1 MDKKDIGK
9 LERGMIISFRLNPR
23 DYPHDCTR
31 VWAGRIKRV
40 HASGF
45 VEVTISEVVSIGQV
59 LGIVEQGKPLD
70 PQDQG

>member
-23 DYPHDCTR
+23 DYPQDCTR
-31 VWAGRIKRV
+31 IWHGQIKRV

-45 VEVTISEVVSIGQV
+45 VVVNISEPVSIGQV

-70 PQDQG
+70 PQEQV

>member
-9 LERGMIISFRLNPR
+9 LKPGMTISFRLNPR

-31 VWAGRIKRV
+31 IWAGQIKRV
-40 HASGF
+40 VPSGA
-45 VEVTISEVVSIGQV
+45 VVVNISEIVSIGQV

-70 PQDQG
+70 PQDNS